1 MLCPG
6 QGAYRPGALTAVQ
19 HLPDVATVLA
29 TVDDVTPRTAHPVTR
44 LLTDR
49 DAPQPADLLALDPL
63 AFDLATYTGTV
74 ACGNALRH
82 HFRSRP
88 QWVMGHSV
96 GDIAA
101 MAVAEAITTETGAR
115 LLHARHTLLRALPP
129 PTAPDASGMLALA
142 LPVAE
147 VVALLATLGLHH
159 TRIAGDNAPQQTV
172 VSGPLGELRILHT
185 LARAAGTR
193 CAPLPSRT
201 SYHHPLL
208 TTVATVLD
216 TWMETADVRLPAVPL
231 YSSALARP
239 APTLQH
245 IRKLATQHLNHPVLF
260 QTSLHRLHRQ
270 GAVIYIDSGPG
281 ALLSSLVGAVLPAAV
296 TIAPLRGRTD
306 PDAITRR
313 LATTTLGPDP
323 L

>member
-6 QGAYRPGALTAVQ
+6 QGAYRPGALTGIQ

-29 TVDDVTPRTAHPVTR
+29 TVDDVTPHTAHPVTR

-49 DAPQPADLLALDPL
+49 DAPQPARLLALDPL
-63 AFDLATYTGTV
+63 AFDLATYAGTV

-82 HFRSRP
+82 HFHSSP

-101 MAVAEAITTETGAR
+101 MAVAEAITAETGAR
-115 LLHARHTLLRALPP
+115 LLHARHTLLRTMSP
-129 PTAPDASGMLALA
+129 PTATAAGMLALA

-147 VVALLATLGLHH
+147 VVALLANLGLHH
-159 TRIAGDNAPQQTV
+159 TRIAGDNAPQQTA
-172 VSGPLGELRILHT
+172 VSGPLRELRVLHT

-193 CAPLPSRT
+193 CTPLPSRT

-208 TTVATVLD
+208 TNLATVLD
-216 TWMETADVRLPAVPL
+216 TWMETADVRLPTIPL

-239 APTLQH
+239 AHTLQH
-245 IRKLATQHLNHPVLF
+245 IRELATQHLNRPVLF
-260 QTSLHRLHRQ
+260 QASLHRLHRQ
-270 GAVIYIDSGPG
+270 GADAYIDSGPG
-281 ALLSSLVGAVLPAAV
+281 ALLSSLVRAVLPAAV
-296 TIAPLRGRTD
+296 AIAPIRGHTG

-313 LATTTLGPDP
+313 LATTTLHPKP
-323 L
+323 